1 MSHHG
6 LWIIGV
12 EIDRACGYGPAM
24 IRLSA
29 LSRAL
34 AAPALIL
41 TLALGLAPLSGWAP
55 LSSWAQ
61 SKPATSQGKAPET
74 KKLGDF
80 KKWQAYQLDAKDGR
94 ICYLHGLPSKQ
105 EPANAKRGEIYLL
118 VTHKP
123 AKKIRNEVSI
133 FFGYPLKD
141 KSSVE
146 ASVEKD
152 RIALFTHEQAAWAP
166 DPETDAKLVE
176 TFKRGRALVVKG
188 ESDRGTKTTDT
199 YDLTGF
205 GDALKA
211 IDKACGGP
219 MS

>member
-1 MSHHG
+1 MSYHR

-12 EIDRACGYGPAM
+12 EIGRACGYGPAM

-41 TLALGLAPLSGWAP
+41 ILALGLAPLSGWA
-55 LSSWAQ
+55 Q
-61 SKPATSQGKAPET
+61 SKPAANQSKAPET

-219 MS
+219 TS